1 MKRKSRVTKC
11 IVCLLVLAMGL
22 GVSCAARGVIKYNVH
37 DMTRELPPVI
47 TASRQFG
54 QPPADAIVLFDG
66 TDLSEWVSDEKG
78 GGPARWKV
86 VKKITIPK
94 RVGETDAA
102 YRRRLLREADAS
114 RRAALAKLDA
124 DEITP
129 YGYMEVV
136 KKTGDIRTKRAFGN
150 CQLHIEWATPEKVSP
165 KEIGQKR
172 GNSGVFFMGRYELQV
187 LDSYENETYADGQ
200 AASIYGQSP
209 PLVNV
214 CREPGQWQSYD
225 VSFLRPIFDKKG
237 ECIRPAR
244 ITVFHNGVVV
254 QNNVEIKGSTAH
266 KKKAKYSPHADKLPL
281 SLQDHNN
288 PMRFRNIWIRELPE
302 QPYLIKD

>member
-1 MKRKSRVTKC
+1 MKEKAKVTKG
-11 IVCLLVLAMGL
+11 IACLLVVAIGL
-22 GVSCAARGVIKYNVH
+22 VISCAAKEMIKYDVH
-37 DMTRELPPVI
+37 DITREHPPI
-47 TASRQFG
+47 IKAPEQFG
-54 QPPADAIVLFDG
+54 QPPADTIVLFDG
-66 TDLSEWVSDEKG
+66 TDLSEWVSEEKG
-78 GGPARWKV
+78 GGPAQWK
-86 VKKITIPK
+86 I
-94 RVGETDAA
+94 EN
-102 YRRRLLREADAS
+102 
-114 RRAALAKLDA
+114 
-124 DEITP
+124 
-129 YGYMEVV
+129 GYMEVV
-136 KKTGDIRTKRAFGN
+136 KKSGDIRTKKAFGS
-150 CQLHIEWATPEKVSP
+150 CQLHIEWATPGEVSP
-165 KEIGQKR
+165 KETGQKR
-172 GNSGVFFMGRYELQV
+172 GNSGVFFMGKYELQV

-200 AASIYGQSP
+200 AASIYGQYP

-225 VSFLRPIFDKKG
+225 VSFLRPIFNKKG

-254 QNNVEIKGSTAH
+254 HNNVEIKGSTAH